1 MWGAKGATDLVMAL
15 FMAVLMR
22 STGTGKMTVLLFSAE
37 MLLRVCRY
45 RSCRIN
51 MTGRISWGNWQCKTK
66 LYFSARRGLAWP
78 GRSQI

>member
-1 MWGAKGATDLVMAL
+1 MKAGTELLMAL

-45 RSCRIN
+45 RNCSKDITRDSEEGGCANKIVSPSLGDLSCN
-51 MTGRISWGNWQCKTK
+51 EE
-66 LYFSARRGLAWP
+66 
-78 GRSQI
+78 